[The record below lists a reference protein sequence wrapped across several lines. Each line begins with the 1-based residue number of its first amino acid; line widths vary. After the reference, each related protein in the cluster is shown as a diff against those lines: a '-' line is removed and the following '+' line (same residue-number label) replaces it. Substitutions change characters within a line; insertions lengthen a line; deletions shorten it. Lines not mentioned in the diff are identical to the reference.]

1 MPIRI
6 NLLAEAQ
13 AAEERRRRDPVKRA
27 VVIAVCLIAMVLV
40 WISSLQLKIMADNSK
55 LGNLEH
61 QLNGRTNEYNHVLNS
76 QKQLADVNDKL
87 KALNRLASERFLHAP
102 LLNALMRAT
111 VDGIQITRF
120 STEQVFDITP
130 EVKPVLDH
138 GRTIPGKPA
147 VAVERIKLLL
157 NARDTSPN
165 PGSEEIG
172 KFKSALVH
180 TEYFQAQQISTNN
193 VLLKNLQP
201 AQTDD
206 KTGKTYV
213 AFSLE
218 CNYAD
223 KVR

>member
-1 MPIRI
+1 
-6 NLLAEAQ
+6 
-13 AAEERRRRDPVKRA
+13 
-27 VVIAVCLIAMVLV
+27 
-40 WISSLQLKIMADNSK
+40 
-55 LGNLEH
+55 
-61 QLNGRTNEYNHVLNS
+61 
-76 QKQLADVNDKL
+76 
-87 KALNRLASERFLHAP
+87 
-102 LLNALMRAT
+102 MRAT

-120 STEQVFDITP
+120 NTEQTFDVTP
-130 EVKPVLDH
+130 EVKAVQDH

-147 VAVERIKLLL
+147 AAVERIKLLL
-157 NARDTSPN
+157 NARDTSAN
-165 PGSEEIG
+165 PGSEEIS

-193 VLLKNLQP
+193 ILLKNLMP
-201 AQTDD
+201 AQVDE